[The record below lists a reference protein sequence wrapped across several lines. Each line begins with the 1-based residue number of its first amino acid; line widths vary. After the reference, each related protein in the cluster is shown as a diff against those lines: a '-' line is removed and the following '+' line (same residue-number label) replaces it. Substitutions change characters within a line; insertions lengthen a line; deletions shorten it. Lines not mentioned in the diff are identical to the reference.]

1 MLLPAVSFLP
11 VDVRKRC
18 KHAQGLSGL
27 RKLRA
32 WRACGCVWGTDV
44 YLDGVRKWHNLGHD
58 ETEARVRAHRL
69 RADVM
74 EGRRTLST
82 GTRFRDVAEAWLA
95 EKRADPE
102 ARPSSL
108 KNWDIRKRYAVDFLG
123 DIQLVNLT
131 QDHLL
136 RLRDRIGEERTPG
149 VAANVVSFIQGVVTW
164 HGMRGGKVP
173 PLVFRGLASAPR
185 RVKPQLTIPELA
197 QVVAAMKEP
206 LRGAA
211 EVALLTGLRRGEVL
225 ALHVEDVTPLG
236 LRVHRNLDIEG
247 RVGPPKT
254 RSSVRI
260 VSLSP
265 RGRVIVDGRVRDVG
279 DGRLWPFS
287 LQSADRAVRRA
298 MRDVGVHQPRLGW
311 HCFRHGHTALL
322 NESGVSI
329 RDAAARLGHGAN
341 YAQSLAYGWAAEQID
356 AGAVDEA
363 VTRHVT
369 PRPGGEVGQP

>member
-1 MLLPAVSFLP
+1 M
-11 VDVRKRC
+11 DVRKRC

-32 WRACGCVWGTDV
+32 WRECGCVWGTDV

-58 ETEARVRAHRL
+58 ETDARVRAHRL

-74 EGRRTLST
+74 EGRRTPNT

-95 EKRADPE
+95 EKRADPA

-123 DIQLVNLT
+123 DVQLVNLT

-164 HGMRGGKVP
+164 HGQRGGKIP
-173 PLVFRGLASAPR
+173 ALVFRGLASAPR
-185 RVKPQLTIPELA
+185 RPKPQLTIGQLA
-197 QVVAAMKEP
+197 QVVAAMNGP
-206 LRGAA
+206 LQGAT
-211 EVALLTGLRRGEVL
+211 EVALLTGLRRGEIL
-225 ALHVEDVTPLG
+225 ALHVEDVTPQG

-247 RVGPPKT
+247 RVGPAKT
-254 RSSVRI
+254 RSSVRM

-265 RGRVIVDGRVRDVG
+265 RAREIIDARVREVG
-279 DGRLWPFS
+279 EGRLWPFKLS
-287 LQSADRAVRRA
+287 YADRAVRVA
-298 MRDVGVHQPRLGW
+298 MQKVGVHQPRLGW

-341 YAQSLAYGWAAEQID
+341 YAQSLAYGWAREQID
-356 AGAVDEA
+356 AGVVDVAVE
-363 VTRHVT
+363 RHVT
-369 PRPGGEVGQP
+369 PRPAGGVVQP